1 MNEKLFVLQAVR
13 IWAGL
18 ENKIINEWFV
28 LQLLKFLLSCVA
40 LVVMPDEDHQNLVK
54 TVNIY

>member
-1 MNEKLFVLQAVR
+1 MGG
-13 IWAGL
+13 AG
-18 ENKIINEWFV
+18 EQDYEWFL